1 MAEILRLISTQLT
14 MSEELTTSST
24 DSLRIAYIKSCCKPT
39 YRIKWLKNK
48 GAMLIIIWSYLVM
61 NVFHLLR
68 SGYDPQQ
75 QHIHPNSII
84 TMVTVFIFCPIGGWL
99 ADARIGRY
107 KAVHYSV
114 WIMWVALML
123 ATFSELLAQGSTW
136 YEYRLRY
143 PVLYILSVVAAIGF
157 GGFQSNS
164 VQLGI
169 TQLSNAST
177 TEITSFITWY
187 VMTMYI
193 SKVTFQFTTN
203 CILPD
208 TSDNQFIY
216 IKTFVV
222 ALLLTIAL
230 ALDFLFH
237 SCLTK
242 EQPTGKPLSLIFGV
256 VKFSMKHRHSF
267 VIESETP
274 SRFNIAKRLYG
285 GPFMNQQVEDV
296 KSMLRII
303 LLIAICSIVGA
314 AFIPVEYATFK
325 IEKSLMTRSGPNVIS
340 GCYERMTVHCNDFF
354 FTIGIVVLYEFI
366 IYPLFHKCLPRL
378 RITSQ
383 FLLGI
388 VFFLFN
394 ILALLGIET
403 AVYIQNNNNIP
414 KCIFTKGI
422 EINVNSYYKWLLIP
436 GLTGGLSTFLFIL
449 SAIKFIWAQTPY
461 FMTGLA
467 FGIMYAFLAF
477 YTFIHLGIASPFL
490 FINSVP
496 WDHYPLT
503 CGIWYFVMQAV
514 ITLVALIVGLITVK
528 KYKERTR
535 HDSPVL
541 SSRFYEDTIINQGP
555 FC

>member
-1 MAEILRLISTQLT
+1 
-14 MSEELTTSST
+14 MSELTASSD
-24 DSLRIAYIKSCCKPT
+24 DSLMIAHIIKSCCKPT

-48 GAMLIIIWSYLVM
+48 GAILIIMWSYLVM

-75 QHIHPNSII
+75 QNIRANGII
-84 TMVTVFIFCPIGGWL
+84 TMVAIFIFCPIGGWL
-99 ADARIGRY
+99 ADALIGRY
-107 KAVHYSV
+107 KAVCYSV
-114 WIMWVALML
+114 WIMWIALML
-123 ATFSELLAQGSTW
+123 ATFSELLAQGSSW
-136 YEYRLRY
+136 YESHLRY
-143 PVLYILSVVAAIGF
+143 PILYILSVVAAIGF
-157 GGFQSNS
+157 GGFLSNS
-164 VQLGI
+164 MQLGI
-169 TQLSNAST
+169 TQLSDAST
-177 TEITSFITWY
+177 IEITSFITWY
-187 VMTMYI
+187 VMTFYI

-203 CILPD
+203 CILLN
-208 TSDNQFIY
+208 TSDDQFIY

-237 SCLTK
+237 NCLTK

-256 VKFSMKHRHSF
+256 VKFSMKHRYS
-267 VIESETP
+267 VINDCETP
-274 SRFNIAKRLYG
+274 SQFNIAKRIYG
-285 GPFMNQQVEDV
+285 GPFTSQQVEDV

-303 LLIAICSIVGA
+303 LLIAICSIVCA
-314 AFIPVEYATFK
+314 ALIPVEYATFK
-325 IEKSLMTRSGPNVIS
+325 IENKLMTWSVPNGIS
-340 GCYERMTVHCNDFF
+340 GCYERMTVHSNDYF
-354 FTIGIVVLYEFI
+354 FTIGITVLYEFI

-403 AVYIQNNNNIP
+403 AVYIQNNNMP
-414 KCIFTKGI
+414 KCIFTQKI
-422 EINVNSYYKWLLIP
+422 EINISSYYRWLLIP

-449 SAIKFIWAQTPY
+449 SAIKFIWAQTPH
-461 FMTGLA
+461 FMIGLA
-467 FGIMYAFLAF
+467 FGTMYAFLAL
-477 YTFIHLGIASPFL
+477 YTFIHLAIASPFL
-490 FINSVP
+490 FVDSVP

-503 CGIWYFVMQAV
+503 CGIWYFVMQTV
-514 ITLVALIVGLITVK
+514 IALVALTVGLIAVK

-535 HDSPVL
+535 HDSPAFI
-541 SSRFYEDTIINQGP
+541 SNFDEDTSINQGP